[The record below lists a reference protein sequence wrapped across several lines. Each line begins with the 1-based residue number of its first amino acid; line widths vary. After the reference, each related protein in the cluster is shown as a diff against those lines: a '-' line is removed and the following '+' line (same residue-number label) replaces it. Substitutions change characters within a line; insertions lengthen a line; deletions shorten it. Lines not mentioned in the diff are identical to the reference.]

1 MCSVCMESLLSVLT
15 RNMVLFQQLHPALL
29 SHNTHLRKMS
39 ANTLHSP
46 LSLHL
51 LLDSIPTSSPL
62 INNSSLINLI
72 LAVLRSRALAVR
84 ESWISAMEGRIVQEE
99 LKKCYRAEGVNH
111 YENCKHLA
119 ELYMHSLKEKR
130 VGGWRKIEKTE
141 SA

>member
-1 MCSVCMESLLSVLT
+1 MAAADSWEY
-15 RNMVLFQQLHPALL
+15 PAQ
-29 SHNTHLRKMS
+29 RKFDDV
-39 ANTLHSP
+39 AP
-46 LSLHL
+46 LAEV
-51 LLDSIPTSSPL
+51 DP
-62 INNSSLINLI
+62 NDKA
-72 LAVLRSRALAVR
+72 AVLRSRALAVR